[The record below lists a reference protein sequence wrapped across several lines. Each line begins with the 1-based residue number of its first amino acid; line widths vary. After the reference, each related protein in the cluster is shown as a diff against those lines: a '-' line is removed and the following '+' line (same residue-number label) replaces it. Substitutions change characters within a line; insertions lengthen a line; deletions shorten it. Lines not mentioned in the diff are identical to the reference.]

1 MATPTF
7 RALRRALPGAFIG
20 ALCRP
25 GLDDLLAGTDFFDE
39 LHVDRPRGMMG
50 PKRIAGRLRIRRYD
64 AAILLTNSFSTAL
77 IARLAGIPRR
87 FGYDRDARGLLL
99 TDRLD
104 PPKRKD
110 TPPYNRAK
118 TAPNDW
124 APIAACEYYFTVAR
138 RLLRACATEPDHMG
152 PLELAVT
159 PEQQAHAD
167 AILARAGAAT
177 PGAGPALA
185 ILNPGGNNP
194 AKRWPAERF
203 APVADYLVRDRNI
216 TVLLS
221 GSPDERD
228 LLARITSLCDARHR
242 VRVINLVELP
252 ESPGPALNLGS
263 LKGVIA
269 RCRLMITNDTGPRH
283 IAAALNI
290 PVVTL
295 FGPTDHRWTTIP
307 FNREAILVADP
318 TLPEEQVANDHPE
331 RCAVDRI
338 TVEEV
343 LRASESLLV

>member
-64 AAILLTNSFSTAL
+64 AAVLLTNSFSTAL
-77 IARLAGIPRR
+77 ITRLAGIPRR

-99 TDRLD
+99 TDRLE
-104 PPKRKD
+104 PRKRRD
-110 TPPYNRAK
+110 TPPFNRSK

-124 APIAACEYYFTVAR
+124 APIPACEYYFTIAQ
-138 RLLRACATEPDHMG
+138 RLLRACATDPGDMG
-152 PLELAVT
+152 PMELAVT
-159 PEQQAHAD
+159 DEQQQIAD
-167 AILARAGAAT
+167 VLLESIGAKS
-177 PGAGPALA
+177 GLA

-194 AKRWPAERF
+194 AKRWPAKRF
-203 APVADYLVRDRNI
+203 AAVADYLVRERNLTI
-216 TVLLS
+216 LLS

-228 LLARITSLCDARHR
+228 LLAEIASQADSATRPRI
-242 VRVINLVELP
+242 INLA
-252 ESPGPALNLGS
+252 ESGALTLGS

-283 IAAALNI
+283 IAAAFGV

-307 FNREAILVADP
+307 FKREAILLADS
-318 TLPEEQVANDHPE
+318 TLPEEEVANDHPD

-343 LRASESLLV
+343 LRASESLLI